1 MRMISPRS
9 AKRCTNFAVSWT
21 NGAPASMLTW
31 AKRARLARS
40 HRAQSLLTSMLAP
53 FTARASM
60 KSCKGLPAA
69 KSFAISFIAAS
80 PNSPVS
86 QPVSLNTTTAAAGR
100 SMARPALTP
109 SYFTSG
115 GFLFLAQRAAQDLA
129 DVGLRQ
135 IGAEL
140 DVLRPLVAGELL
152 LAVLEHVLLGKLRV
166 LLHHEHL
173 RHLARMLV
181 GHADRGALE
190 HAGMHRQHLLDL
202 VRVHV
207 EARHQD
213 HVLLAVDDAHEALLV
228 HDADVAGVQEAV
240 AAEDLGGLVGALPV
254 ALHHL
259 RPLDADLARLAE
271 RHVLVVVVAQHD
283 LGRRHWQADRAVVGL
298 EVERIH
304 RRARAGLGQA
314 VALEQRAAGDLLPA
328 IGHRLLH
335 RHAAAHAQPHLG
347 EIELVEIR
355 VVEEG
360 VEQRVDAGDH
370 VVGMLAQLLDELR
383 D

>member
-21 NGAPASMLTW
+21 NGAPVSMLTW

-40 HRAQSLLTSMLAP
+40 QSAQSLLTSTLAP

-60 KSCKGLPAA
+60 NSCKGLPAV
-69 KSFAISFIAAS
+69 KSLAISLIAAS

-109 SYFTSG
+109 SYFTLG

-135 IGAEL
+135 LGAEL

-152 LAVLEHVLLGKLRV
+152 LAVLEHVLLGELRV

-173 RHLARMLV
+173 RHLARVLV

-190 HAGMHRQHLLDL
+190 HAGVHGQHLLDL

-207 EARHQD
+207 EARDQD
-213 HVLLAVDDAHEALLV
+213 HVLLAVDDADEALLV

-240 AAEDLGGLVGALPV
+240 LAEHLRRLLGSLPV
-254 ALHHL
+254 AGHHL
-259 RPLDADLARLAE
+259 RPADADLAGLAV
-271 RHVLVVVVAQHD
+271 RHVAVVVVTQHH
-283 LGRRHWQADRAVVGL
+283 LGRGHRHADRAAEL
-298 EVERIH
+298 LDVERVGG
-304 RRARAGLGQA
+304 RRGRGLGEA
-314 VALEQRAAGDLLPA
+314 VALDQSGAS
-328 IGHRLLH
+328 H
-335 RHAAAHAQPHLG
+335 
-347 EIELVEIR
+347 
-355 VVEEG
+355 
-360 VEQRVDAGDH
+360 
-370 VVGMLAQLLDELR
+370 
-383 D
+383 

>member
-69 KSFAISFIAAS
+69 KSFAICFIAAS

-86 QPVSLNTTTAAAGR
+86 RPVSLNTTAAAAGR

-109 SYFTSG
+109 SYFTLG

-129 DVGLRQ
+129 DVGLGQ
-135 IGAEL
+135 LGTEL

-152 LAVLEHVLLGKLRV
+152 LAMLEHVLLRELRI
-166 LLHHEHL
+166 LLHHEKL
-173 RHLARMLV
+173 RHLARVLV

-190 HAGMHRQHLLDL
+190 HARMHRDDLLDL
-202 VRVHV
+202 VRIHV
-207 EARHQD
+207 EARHED
-213 HVLLAVDDAHEALLV
+213 HVLLAVHDADESLLV
-228 HDADVAGVQEAV
+228 HDADVAGMEEPVLT
-240 AAEDLGGLVGALPV
+240 DHLGGLVGPLPV
-254 ALHHL
+254 AGHHL
-259 RPLDADLARLAE
+259 RPADADLARLAE
-271 RHVLVVVVAQHD
+271 RHVAVVVI
-283 LGRRHWQADRAVVGL
+283 AD
-298 EVERIH
+298 
-304 RRARAGLGQA
+304 
-314 VALEQRAAGDLLPA
+314 
-328 IGHRLLH
+328 
-335 RHAAAHAQPHLG
+335 
-347 EIELVEIR
+347 
-355 VVEEG
+355 
-360 VEQRVDAGDH
+360 
-370 VVGMLAQLLDELR
+370 
-383 D
+383 